1 MVPSVLRA
9 IYRMHDSFGPAA
21 VPLSSSVWVVKAEIM
36 SATLC
41 EFRAGVNRKSAL
53 PGHPATFE
61 TPRSAALRGAPQDE
75 EGL

>member
-21 VPLSSSVWVVKAEIM
+21 VPLSSSVWMEKAEIM

-41 EFRAGVNRKSAL
+41 EFRAGVNGTSA
-53 PGHPATFE
+53 PQGHPASFE
-61 TPRSAALRGAPQDE
+61 THRSAALRGAAQDQ